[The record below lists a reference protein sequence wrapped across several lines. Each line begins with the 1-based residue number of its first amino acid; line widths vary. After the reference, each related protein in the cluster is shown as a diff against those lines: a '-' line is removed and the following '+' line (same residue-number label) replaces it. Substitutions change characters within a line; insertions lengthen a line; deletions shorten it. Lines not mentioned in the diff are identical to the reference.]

1 MKILNLFRRNA
12 GQEQEAAEY
21 VNPDDMPEPKDL
33 DAYMRRGWAY
43 HSRDQEERAERDFRK
58 ALELD
63 NDSVDANYVL
73 GLILKA
79 QGRVEE
85 AIKYFDKTVHLIEA
99 GGVENPARS
108 EMLRRLS
115 LGHMNEL
122 KKGDW
127 DLEKEVWRR
136 KS

>member
-1 MKILNLFRRNA
+1 
-12 GQEQEAAEY
+12 
-21 VNPDDMPEPKDL
+21 MPEPKDL

-43 HSRDQEERAERDFRK
+43 HSRDQEEKAEQDFRK

-63 NDSVDANYVL
+63 DDSVDANYVL

-79 QGRVEE
+79 QGRIEE
-85 AIKYFDKTVHLIEA
+85 ATKYFEKTVKLIEA
-99 GGVENPARS
+99 GKIENPARS

-115 LGHMNEL
+115 LGHINEL
-122 KKGDW
+122 NKGDW

-136 KS
+136 ES